1 MITIIPTNGNS
12 FMSAPANVPNT
23 HYSGARAS
31 HLWRDPICSRPAW
44 WGADDN
50 EEEKDDKRD
59 DAWWGAGD
67 DDDEQDG
74 VRYDDDVDEVLWY
87 LLVSRLALDGDVDLN
102 HFQVSRKLFPLTFLA
117 TSACYW

>member
-1 MITIIPTNGNS
+1 
-12 FMSAPANVPNT
+12 MSAPANIPNT

-31 HLWRDPICSRPAW
+31 HLWRDPVCSRPAW

-67 DDDEQDG
+67 DDDEKDDDDDEQDG
-74 VRYDDDVDEVLWY
+74 ERYDDDVDEVLWY
-87 LLVSRLALDGDVDLN
+87 LLVSRLA
-102 HFQVSRKLFPLTFLA
+102 
-117 TSACYW
+117 